1 MTNRE
6 YAGATKEIEGGDG
19 EFFDDIAGR
28 YDLLNRILS
37 LGLDGRWRRR
47 AVEALELRGGEEI
60 LDLATGTADL
70 AIEIATSGV
79 EVTVVGIDPSREM
92 LAVGRDKVA
101 SAGLDETVHL
111 EMGDGQQLDVD
122 DDRFDGCSI
131 AFGIRNFPD
140 RLRGLR
146 EMARVVRPGGRVAI
160 LELSEPRKGVM
171 AAMSR
176 LYVRRIVP
184 RIGAVL
190 SGSEQYRYL
199 QESIAAFPPTE
210 EFEAMMTEAGFD
222 DVETHPLTFGV
233 VNLFVGRVGS

>member
-1 MTNRE
+1 MTDRE
-6 YAGATKEIEGGDG
+6 YAGATKEVEGGDG

-47 AVEALELRGGEEI
+47 AVDALELCGGQEI

-70 AIEIATSGV
+70 AIAIATSGH
-79 EVTVVGIDPSREM
+79 EVTVVGIDPSRQM
-92 LAVGRDKVA
+92 LDVGRDKVA

-111 EMGDGQQLDVD
+111 KMGDGQQLDVD
-122 DDRFDGCSI
+122 DDQFDRCAI
-131 AFGIRNFPD
+131 AFGIRNFPN
-140 RLRGLR
+140 RLQGLR
-146 EMARVVRPGGRVAI
+146 EIARVVRPGGRVAI
-160 LELSEPRKGVM
+160 LELSEPRKGAI
-171 AAMSR
+171 AALSR

-184 RIGAVL
+184 RIGALL

-210 EFEAMMTEAGFD
+210 EFEAMMSEAGFH

-233 VNLFVGRVGS
+233 VNLFVGRVGC